1 MGKLIFFV
9 DDDKMILNL
18 LDYTFNNRDGY
29 TVKTFRTGEN
39 LLEIIGEK
47 PDLIVLD
54 HSFDVEN
61 SAYSNGFEILEKIR
75 EQNKTVPVI
84 ILSGEHNQ
92 NIISN
97 YLKLGVTKFINKDSF
112 FVDSLIEAVKESF
125 NTV

>member
-29 TVKTFRTGEN
+29 TVKTFRSGEN
-39 LLEIIGEK
+39 LLEIIGDK

-75 EQNKTVPVI
+75 EKNKTVPVI

-97 YLKLGVTKFINKDSF
+97 YLKLGVNKFINKDSF

-125 NTV
+125 NPV